1 LRTGA
6 LAADTL
12 VVAAVFVAAVRLRG
26 VEGVVKMNSLKNRCA
41 IMAQRPTIID
51 EIRIKSTK

>member
-1 LRTGA
+1 
-6 LAADTL
+6 
-12 VVAAVFVAAVRLRG
+12 VRLRG